1 MIVKQQGL
9 SRVDRDESLEW
20 MVEEQG
26 MARIEDEAT
35 RERVL
40 DYLNKHFG
48 RE

>member
-9 SRVDRDESLEW
+9 DRAAWDESLEW

-26 MARIEDEAT
+26 MTPIDDAAT

-40 DYLNKHFG
+40 DYLAKHFG
-48 RE
+48 RD